1 MEVVHK
7 LGLELRFDHIKKFNN
22 LPRVLVKPSLSSNPT
37 RLGSNVIINKLELD
51 RARTRPSFKRPEL
64 EHAFVLIRIS

>member
-22 LPRVLVKPSLSSNPT
+22 LHRVLVKPSLSSNPA
-37 RLGSNVIINKLELD
+37 RLGLAQMSLLTNSSLIELELVRILND
-51 RARTRPSFKRPEL
+51 PSL
-64 EHAFVLIRIS
+64 NTHL